1 IYRTG
6 GCSYTPNLI
15 SADFTKQKN
24 HLTGLRGGLNFDQ
37 TEVFWRYKGKTRVFR
52 IAAGGGVASG
62 DSQDMQFANR
72 ITYFPEE
79 YSKGN
84 FSILLSNLT
93 RNDSGKYT
101 CFSDLQSVVRGTV
114 SLEQLRVKCLAQG
127 HNGSKW
133 DSNPGVLVHR
143 RVCYPLGCYHP
154 CRNACM
160 NLS

>member
-1 IYRTG
+1 M
-6 GCSYTPNLI
+6 
-15 SADFTKQKN
+15 KN
-24 HLTGLRGGLNFDQ
+24 RFHLLCFIIIVIEPVNTVLVDGFVGETAILPCNDTVSDQ

-101 CFSDLQSVVRGTV
+101 CFVVPSNVVKDVDLNVTGLGVVNHMAW
-114 SLEQLRVKCLAQG
+114 L
-127 HNGSKW
+127 
-133 DSNPGVLVHR
+133 
-143 RVCYPLGCYHP
+143 
-154 CRNACM
+154 
-160 NLS
+160 